1 MSREF
6 KVANCWKKKICVNFT
21 NQKKKKMSV
30 VGVGRM
36 ESAK

>member
-6 KVANCWKKKICVNFT
+6 KVANCWKKRKICVNFT
-21 NQKKKKMSV
+21 NQKKKMSV